1 MLFCLGKPC
10 RCHVLYVVFVC
21 LGGATFIVC
30 FCWAP
35 ASRHH
40 LEAVLCHS
48 PEHQHLLEGTFTC
61 VSSHPGMPLDHLA
74 CIPGPRETINSGE
87 TVLGQLPSP
96 QHCTE
101 TENRL
106 KSTQSWDCLCGSL
119 AWGAGFQSGT
129 VLGVDKV
136 AVREWRPVDT
146 TFVLTFSLAL
156 AHQYLPARGLHPCL
170 ALRFL

>member
-10 RCHVLYVVFVC
+10 RCRVLYVVFVC
-21 LGGATFIVC
+21 LGGAIFILR

-48 PEHQHLLEGTFTC
+48 PEHQHLLEGPFTC

-101 TENRL
+101 TETQTEIHPVLRL
-106 KSTQSWDCLCGSL
+106 LVQEPWPEGQASNLAQS
-119 AWGAGFQSGT
+119 
-129 VLGVDKV
+129 
-136 AVREWRPVDT
+136 
-146 TFVLTFSLAL
+146 
-156 AHQYLPARGLHPCL
+156 
-170 ALRFL
+170 

>member
-10 RCHVLYVVFVC
+10 RCRVLYVVFVC
-21 LGGATFIVC
+21 LGGAIFILR

-35 ASRHH
+35 ASRHI
-40 LEAVLCHS
+40 LRLSSATLQS
-48 PEHQHLLEGTFTC
+48 TSISWRGTFTC

-101 TENRL
+101 TETQTEIHPVLRL
-106 KSTQSWDCLCGSL
+106 LVQEPWPEGQASNLAQS
-119 AWGAGFQSGT
+119 
-129 VLGVDKV
+129 
-136 AVREWRPVDT
+136 
-146 TFVLTFSLAL
+146 
-156 AHQYLPARGLHPCL
+156 
-170 ALRFL
+170 